1 MLFTMRVLVA
11 LALCLCFIAP
21 SPVLSFTMPEEK
33 FVENKMADVGE
44 EGTGQNNIN
53 SVRFRPHS
61 IPRHLFWLLKLKV
74 QITKSFNQP
83 FSTLLLVS
91 FLIITFIF
99 LFSYDHLP
107 DNLCS
112 LFSILFYVIPTR
124 RICVILP
131 ATEILY
137 ITCFYMQYIIVFQ
150 TF

>member
-74 QITKSFNQP
+74 QITKSFHQP
-83 FSTLLLVS
+83 FSMLLLVS

-99 LFSYDHLP
+99 LFSYFLMITFPTTYVLCFQFCFMLYLP
-107 DNLCS
+107 VE
-112 LFSILFYVIPTR
+112 F
-124 RICVILP
+124 
-131 ATEILY
+131 A
-137 ITCFYMQYIIVFQ
+137 
-150 TF
+150 